1 MAKGHHVKNF
11 TITTLMML
19 GVYAVFVGF
28 FFFTYG
34 AYTEKKVVRNEINIL
49 VDNFTED
56 FIFFGQQTLPDE
68 FQNIKKYI
76 NDITAPDLSE
86 ADKKVEENNS
96 KLVKT
101 AIIALSI
108 TFVICIGLSI
118 AVWYF
123 GFSKKQRATEPYSE
137 FMQRIVLLIIIV
149 AFVEFLF
156 FTLVAGNYRPVDPN
170 SIKKKL
176 VESLQN
182 YAKTISSK

>member
-1 MAKGHHVKNF
+1 MAKGHHLKNF

-34 AYTEKKVVRNEINIL
+34 AYTEKKVVRNEISIL

-68 FQNIKKYI
+68 FQNIKQYI
-76 NDITAPDLSE
+76 NSITAPDLSE
-86 ADKKVEENNS
+86 ADKKVDENNS
-96 KLVKT
+96 KLIKQ
-101 AIIALSI
+101 AIITLSI
-108 TFVICIGLSI
+108 TFVVCIGLSVV
-118 AVWYF
+118 VWYF
-123 GFSKKQRATEPYSE
+123 GFTKKQRTTEPYTD

-182 YAKTISSK
+182 YANKIPDN